1 MRSNPNPHSNLVKT
15 NTAELS
21 NHPSQSTFTE
31 AGITT
36 ETTPLC
42 ENPLSPIR
50 WNQEN
55 AQK

>member
-1 MRSNPNPHSNLVKT
+1 MRSNPNPHLVKT

-31 AGITT
+31 AGMTT

-50 WNQEN
+50 CNQKN